1 MTWFRLAY
9 LMYLLPL
16 PFLWERIHAGTIAY
30 LMGLGVVTVVFLADL
45 IRELVPDA
53 SGRRTSRSR
62 MSPRTLTERSRG
74 GEGTSEPH
82 EPLTDEPADAD
93 DTSDFDGD
101 VSALVE
107 AIADRVI
114 AGIEE
119 SIETGVPA
127 RVVIGSAV
135 YMIDVRAR
143 SRGLRDPAMRN

>member
-9 LMYLLPL
+9 LMYLIPL
-16 PFLWERIHAGTIAY
+16 PFLTGQIHAGTVAY
-30 LMGLGVVTVVFLADL
+30 LMGLGLVTVVFLADL
-45 IRELVPDA
+45 IRDVIPDA
-53 SGRRTSRSR
+53 PRRSTR
-62 MSPRTLTERSRG
+62 PAGAPEEAEG
-74 GEGTSEPH
+74 GEGTSEPP
-82 EPLTDEPADAD
+82 EALTEAPAHADEEFED
-93 DTSDFDGD
+93 DGD

-127 RVVIGSAV
+127 RVVIGRAV

-143 SRGLRDPAMRN
+143 SRGLSDPTLRN

>member
-1 MTWFRLAY
+1 MTWFRLSY

-16 PFLWERIHAGTIAY
+16 PFLAGQIHAGTVAY
-30 LMGLGVVTVVFLADL
+30 LMGLGVVTVVFLAGL
-45 IRELVPDA
+45 IRDAVPDA
-53 SGRRTSRSR
+53 PGRRTR
-62 MSPRTLTERSRG
+62 PADAPEGARG
-74 GEGTSEPH
+74 GEGTSEPS
-82 EPLTDEPADAD
+82 ESLTGAPALSDEEQD
-93 DTSDFDGD
+93 DD

-127 RVVIGSAV
+127 RVVIGRSV

-143 SRGLRDPAMRN
+143 SRGLSDPSMRN